1 MPIYEYFCPEC
12 KSKFELLR
20 SISKSDEDA
29 ECPECQTQSKRTIT
43 AFVGRVKI
51 EGAGGAKVAA
61 TAGGSSCTS
70 CSASSCSGC
79 SSG

>member
-1 MPIYEYFCPEC
+1 MPIYEYFCPKCE
-12 KSKFELLR
+12 SKFELLR

-29 ECPECQTQSKRTIT
+29 ECPECQSLSKRTIT
-43 AFVGRVKI
+43 TFVGRVKVD
-51 EGAGGAKVAA
+51 GAGGESTVAS
-61 TAGGSSCTS
+61 AGGSSCTS